1 MSLFVLRLRCY
12 LLLLVG
18 LCPGSLV
25 LAHEGHFSVSDLHM
39 IEEEGGRFLGMRVA
53 YGEHDAPLSFSAAL
67 IDDKEAILE
76 ARQGDSYRPA
86 ERLVIDPGVHV
97 FGASSPLRVRLPDGF
112 EPPRG
117 RQALTATL
125 LFEPGFL
132 VSHQVRVE
140 GAGVPWSRAWQVGV
154 VLGGLVVLGAGSWL
168 VLKRR
173 MKPQPVP

>member
-1 MSLFVLRLRCY
+1 VLCLRHVVLPLAG
-12 LLLLVG
+12 LL
-18 LCPGSLV
+18 GSLA
-25 LAHEGHFSVSDLHM
+25 LAHEGHFDVTDLHVT
-39 IEEEGGRFLGMRVA
+39 EEKGERFLGMRVT

-67 IDDKEAILE
+67 INDKEAILE
-76 ARQGDSYRPA
+76 MRRGGSYRLA

-97 FGASSPLRVRLPDGF
+97 FGTSLPLRVRLPDGL

-117 RQALTATL
+117 RYVLTATL

-140 GAGVPWSRAWQVGV
+140 GAGVPWSRAWQVSL

-168 VLKRR
+168 VIKRR
-173 MKPQPVP
+173 MKLQPVP

>member
-1 MSLFVLRLRCY
+1 MRLPVRCLQR
-12 LLLLVG
+12 LLLPLLG
-18 LCPGSLV
+18 LLGSLA
-25 LAHEGHFSVSDLHM
+25 LAHEGHFDVTDLHV
-39 IEEEGGRFLGMRVA
+39 IEEKGERFLGMLVT

-67 IDDKEAILE
+67 IDGEAATLE
-76 ARQGDSYRPA
+76 ARRGSSYRAA

-117 RQALTATL
+117 RHALTATL

-140 GAGVPWSRAWQVGV
+140 GAGVPWSRSWQVGS
-154 VLGGLVVLGAGSWL
+154 VLGGFVVLGAGSWL

-173 MKPQPVP
+173 MKLQPVP

>member
-1 MSLFVLRLRCY
+1 M
-12 LLLLVG
+12 
-18 LCPGSLV
+18 

-39 IEEEGGRFLGMRVA
+39 IEEEGRRFLGMRVI
-53 YGEHDAPLSFSAAL
+53 YEGHDASLSFSAAL

-76 ARQGDSYRPA
+76 TRRGSSYRPA
-86 ERLVIDPGVHV
+86 ERLVIGPGVHV
-97 FGASSPLRVRLPDGF
+97 FGASSPLRVRLPDRF

-140 GAGVPWSRAWQVGV
+140 DAGVPWSRSWQVGV
-154 VLGGLVVLGAGSWL
+154 VLGGLVVLGAGLWL

-173 MKPQPVP
+173 MKLQPAP

>member
-1 MSLFVLRLRCY
+1 MSLFTLRLRCC

-18 LCPGSLV
+18 LCLGSLV

-39 IEEEGGRFLGMRVA
+39 IEEEGERFLGMRVT
-53 YGEHDAPLSFSAAL
+53 YREHDTPLSFSAAL
-67 IDDKEAILE
+67 IDGEAATLE
-76 ARQGDSYRPA
+76 ARRGSSYRAA

-132 VSHQVRVE
+132 VNHQVRVE
-140 GAGVPWSRAWQVGV
+140 GAGVPWSRSWQVGV
-154 VLGGLVVLGAGSWL
+154 VLGGLIVLGAGSWL
-168 VLKRR
+168 LSGV
-173 MKPQPVP
+173 